1 MDVYEDDKFENK
13 FTEPPALKTSEKLHV
28 GLEVCE
34 IITCFIIKKSKT
46 KYILQ
51 HVCYIYTVAIFLK
64 KSYLKNY
71 YRLTQV

>member
-51 HVCYIYTVAIFLK
+51 HVC
-64 KSYLKNY
+64 
-71 YRLTQV
+71 